1 MHEFHE
7 FLTPDQM
14 QIFCHSVRKQDWAK
28 TRVQSELKYI
38 SHLAQIKEIRSFL
51 SEKVILLSESNFLIV
66 FLVGVDKVTPT
77 LLLVRIVVVLLLPA
91 GGICTLQEKE
101 LEFRPKRSSSL
112 SRRAA
117 KIFT

>member
-14 QIFCHSVRKQDWAK
+14 LIFCHSVRKQDWAK
-28 TRVQSELKYI
+28 TELKYI
-38 SHLAQIKEIRSFL
+38 FHLAQIKEIFFY
-51 SEKVILLSESNFLIV
+51 EKVILLSESNFLIV

>member
-14 QIFCHSVRKQDWAK
+14 LIFCHSVRKQDWAK
-28 TRVQSELKYI
+28 TRVQSEINI
-38 SHLAQIKEIRSFL
+38 SLGPDKGDLFY
-51 SEKVILLSESNFLIV
+51 EKVILLSESNFLIV

>member
-38 SHLAQIKEIRSFL
+38 SHLAQIKEIRSLFFQR
-51 SEKVILLSESNFLIV
+51 ES
-66 FLVGVDKVTPT
+66 DTT
-77 LLLVRIVVVLLLPA
+77 LR
-91 GGICTLQEKE
+91 K
-101 LEFRPKRSSSL
+101 
-112 SRRAA
+112 
-117 KIFT
+117 